1 MLRNEHAEE
10 LERVII
16 ETKDLQALEIRRLI
30 KGQTEEVL
38 ELENELKTA
47 VTTLEAEHARREEE
61 LESKMHAENER
72 MMADMESSLK
82 ARFADVVLSG
92 ASGALVEADLA
103 ATSNGHT

>member
-38 ELENELKTA
+38 ELKNELKTA
-47 VTTLEAEHARREEE
+47 VTTLEAEHARREEV
-61 LESKMHAENER
+61 ESKMHALR
-72 MMADMESSLK
+72 
-82 ARFADVVLSG
+82 
-92 ASGALVEADLA
+92 
-103 ATSNGHT
+103 TSA